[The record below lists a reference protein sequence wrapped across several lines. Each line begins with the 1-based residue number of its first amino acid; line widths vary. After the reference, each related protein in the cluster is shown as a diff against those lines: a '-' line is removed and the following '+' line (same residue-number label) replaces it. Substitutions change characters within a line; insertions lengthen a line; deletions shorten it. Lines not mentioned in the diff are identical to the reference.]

1 MQQTQLSDDLLGQRQ
16 RRIEALRKLRELG
29 IDPFPAHSQKDQPNT
44 HVVKNYAKF
53 EGKTITLTGRLM
65 SLREHGKL
73 MFADIQD
80 QSGRIQ
86 ICIRK
91 DQIEENLSKSFLGW
105 THLKLLDIGDFVQAT
120 GEIGKTQQE
129 AVTLFTKHLKLLTK
143 SIRPMPN
150 SLDEKEQQ
158 FRRRYLDLTINH
170 ERKSLFER
178 KAEFWRVSR
187 EFMHKKGFM
196 EVETPVL
203 EHVTGGADAR
213 PFITHHN
220 TLDQNFYLRISSELY
235 QKRLIG
241 AGFEK
246 IYTLSPNFRNE
257 GLSDEHLQEYY
268 QLEWYW
274 AYADY
279 RDNMEFVKEMFRE
292 LAQKVYGKTT
302 FSTRE
307 HTFDLSNEWEEID
320 YVEIIKERL
329 GIDIFTST
337 DEEMLEVAKKQGLKL
352 EGEINRNRLIDNLW
366 KIIRKTISGPA
377 FLINEPKF
385 MSPLAKSRPDNLAL
399 TERFHIIIAGSELGN
414 GYSELNDPLDQLDR
428 FIEQQRMREGGDDE
442 AQMMDIDFVEMLE
455 FGMPPTSGYGHSE
468 RVFWFLEDVTAR
480 EGTLFPQMR
489 FEIDEHTKKI
499 YGGMV
504 DMKLMNPHLSAP
516 KKDQPIKD
524 DGIDY
529 NAMYPKAEALLDE
542 KIKNENLSRH
552 CRDVEKCMRFYA
564 KKLGQNEEKW
574 AITGLL
580 HDIDWE
586 VFPETHPTTAVPM
599 LEELGVGQDV
609 IEAILGHAYPKITDV
624 PRTTEL
630 AKYLFACDELA
641 GFVIAYSRMK
651 PLAEI
656 EAKSVIKKM
665 KDKGFARNVSRED
678 MTLGAEEIGVEMNE
692 HVENIL
698 EALRG

>member
-1 MQQTQLSDDLLGQRQ
+1 MQQTPLSDDLIGQRQ

-29 IDPFPAHSQKDQPNT
+29 IDPYPAHSQKDYSNA
-44 HVVKNYAKF
+44 HVVAHYSEF
-53 EGKTITLTGRLM
+53 EGKPATLTGRLM

-73 MFADIQD
+73 IFADIQD

-86 ICIRK
+86 VCIRK
-91 DQIEENLSKSFLGW
+91 DQLESDLAQSYLGW
-105 THLKLLDIGDFVQAT
+105 EHLKLLDIGDFVQVT
-120 GEIGKTQQE
+120 GDIDKTQQG
-129 AVTLFTKHLKLLTK
+129 AVTIFAKHIKLLTK

-150 SLDEKEQQ
+150 QLDDKEQQ
-158 FRRRYLDLTINH
+158 FRRRYLDLTLNP
-170 ERKSLFER
+170 ERKTLFER

-187 EFMHKKGFM
+187 DFMHKKGFM

-220 TLDQNFYLRISSELY
+220 MLDQDFYLRISTELY

-246 IYTLSPNFRNE
+246 IYTLAPNFRNE

-279 RDNMEFVKEMFRE
+279 RDNMQFVKEMFRE
-292 LAQKVYGKTT
+292 IAQKVYGKTT

-307 HTFDLSNEWEEID
+307 HSFDLNDEWEEID
-320 YVEIIKERL
+320 YAEVIKERL

-337 DEEMLEVAKKQGLKL
+337 DAEMLAVAKEHGLKL
-352 EGEINRNRLIDNLW
+352 DGEVNRNRLIDNLW
-366 KIIRKTISGPA
+366 KIIRKTIAGPA

-385 MSPLAKSRPDNLAL
+385 MSPLAKSRPDNPAL

-428 FIEQQRMREGGDDE
+428 FIDQQRMRESGDDE
-442 AQMMDIDFVEMLE
+442 AQMLDIDFVEMLE

-468 RVFWFLEDVTAR
+468 RVFWFFEDVTAR
-480 EGTLFPQMR
+480 EGSLFPQMR
-489 FEIDEHTKKI
+489 FELEDTTKKI
-499 YGGMV
+499 YKDMV
-504 DMKLMNPHLSAP
+504 DMKLMNPHMASASS
-516 KKDQPIKD
+516 QPAVN

-529 NAMYPKAEALLDE
+529 KTLYSKAVELLNE
-542 KIKNENLSRH
+542 KIQNENLRRH
-552 CRDVEKCMRFYA
+552 CYDVEKCMRVYA

-574 AITGLL
+574 AIAGLL
-580 HDIDWE
+580 HDVDWE
-586 VFPETHPTTAVPM
+586 IHPETHPNTAVPM
-599 LEELGVGQDV
+599 LETLGVGQDV
-609 IEAILGHAYPKITDV
+609 IDAILGHAYPARTDV
-624 PRTTEL
+624 PRTTDM

-641 GFVIAYSRMK
+641 GFIIAYSRMK

-656 EAKSVIKKM
+656 DAASVLKKM
-665 KDKGFARNVSRED
+665 KNKGFASNVSRD
-678 MTLGAEEIGVEMNE
+678 DIQLGTEEIGLSMEE

-698 EALRG
+698 SALK